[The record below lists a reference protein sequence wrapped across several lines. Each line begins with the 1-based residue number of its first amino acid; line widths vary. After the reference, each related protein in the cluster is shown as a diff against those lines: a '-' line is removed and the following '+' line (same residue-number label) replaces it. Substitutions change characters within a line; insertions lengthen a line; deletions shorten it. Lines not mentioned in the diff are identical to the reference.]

1 MSTLKENRIPI
12 FFSFRENAVPK
23 SLAHFG
29 QGEDRIW
36 IDDVTCQGTEKDFFD
51 CYKTMEYHN
60 CYHFEDAGVICSQ
73 GTCTTYNHL
82 CLIYLYFL
90 NLFLINE

>member
-1 MSTLKENRIPI
+1 MRIEFG
-12 FFSFRENAVPK
+12 FFFYVQRKCSSK
-23 SLAHFG
+23 ILG

-90 NLFLINE
+90 NLF